1 MIVLLCEPDQP
12 RNSWAM
18 GRIVE
23 VRRTGIGTVREVTV
37 ELPNKHKIRRPVN
50 HVIPLEIGATMDV
63 GRRTQTEPEMIMEA
77 ETTESAE
84 AASCPYNLRKR
95 RQIVMKEGEDDV
107 DDQEDSPSQHKVNLV
122 RRIPWTILTLLTMVQ
137 LATANNSYTQEHQL
151 TCIDGGVQLI
161 QNSSYPYDVCTEN
174 YCVSFISPRT
184 VESVNFPPQV
194 TLHDY
199 LVKWKIRNGDKT
211 DIMETLCRATAFCP
225 SIECTFC
232 EASIANPECWPRAAL
247 IGVGLLLYVS
257 FMICYV
263 IFAVPVVLG
272 RPLLN
277 VVRWIGLLAKVGV
290 KNLFKCSK
298 AMLGCIFT
306 RMRRRRRRR
315 IWSEIAIII
324 TTMAIAVNGCQE
336 VSVFHQHTDLCLRS
350 SSRETCTVDTTEVVK
365 INPFRREAC
374 LRLTANDS
382 AITEIRILWK
392 ELQLF
397 CEKETVLYTRST
409 RYATLDSKRCP
420 HVGSCTGD
428 KCASVNRSTL
438 LHELEQAN
446 QYPGVTGC
454 TESCG
459 GLGCDCFYTSSGCL
473 FYRIYLIPED
483 HRIYEFYRCARW
495 KPSAELLVT
504 MSGTKASTQALRLR
518 VSPNEP
524 KQFSWWTLTLSSL
537 GFPPVPALDSTF
549 VTNGIH
555 TALAPR
561 HYQPPLVCQ
570 TPKDARSMTCEI
582 VEDCICTP
590 AEIKIRC
597 SCKGINLTSHMQHP
611 DHRLPQLRPNV
622 ELREDRDQL
631 LARIPHLPTAEFVL
645 RVRGTF
651 HTTSLVSDAVCTV
664 DITHCFGCYKCAK
677 GAQATVICRSSTEKE
692 NAEIRMAPLS
702 EAEKRLQKEL
712 RKKIEIVQTAPGRP
726 SEKLIQGK
734 LKYYGDKCYDINDIL
749 NDYQN
754 EFINLMA
761 DRDTILKR
769 RGGALHF
776 YLKLKLL
783 YKEHEQYRKECTSDL
798 DNFVLAHEWYE
809 ILVAADE
816 VEELARLDFLRTLKE
831 EVQLVRTSPGDPGYP
846 NMAEVRRS
854 FDKPDVVPFMKRK
867 LIHVDALLEEEK

>member
-1 MIVLLCEPDQP
+1 ME
-12 RNSWAM
+12 
-18 GRIVE
+18 VE
-23 VRRTGIGTVREVTV
+23 
-37 ELPNKHKIRRPVN
+37 K
-50 HVIPLEIGATMDV
+50 
-63 GRRTQTEPEMIMEA
+63 RTQTEPEMIMET

-95 RQIVMKEGEDDV
+95 RQIVMKEGEDDGE
-107 DDQEDSPSQHKVNLV
+107 DQEDSPSQRKVNLV

-137 LATANNSYTQEHQL
+137 LATANKSYTQEHQL
-151 TCIDGGVQLI
+151 NCIDGGVQLI

-184 VESVNFPPQV
+184 VESVKFPPQV

-199 LVKWKIRNGDKT
+199 LVKWKIRDGDKT

-232 EASIANPECWPRAAL
+232 EANIANPECWPRAAL

-277 VVRWIGLLAKVGV
+277 VIRWIGLLAKVGV

-336 VSVFHQHTDLCLRS
+336 VSVFHQHLDLCLRS

-459 GLGCDCFYTSSGCL
+459 GLGCDCFYPSSGCL

-495 KPSAELLVT
+495 KPAAELLVT

-555 TALAPR
+555 TAIAPR

-570 TPKDARSMTCEI
+570 TPKDARSMTCEV

-664 DITHCFGCYKCAK
+664 DNTHCSGCYKCAK

-692 NAEIRMAPLS
+692 NAEIRCGDHFFTIPCTINGTRSKLRFYSDFARFHVKCTVHCGKARHPFVITGVLHYTGSIAMAVTRLINGESEIFSEVNFPDVSHIIRVFLQWTGSLLLTIGLVAIALLLTYMCVANSLFLMLLRVVFRFITLLTSAVFRLVAILACKSLRLFYRRQPLS
-702 EAEKRLQKEL
+702 K
-712 RKKIEIVQTAPGRP
+712 
-726 SEKLIQGK
+726 
-734 LKYYGDKCYDINDIL
+734 
-749 NDYQN
+749 
-754 EFINLMA
+754 
-761 DRDTILKR
+761 
-769 RGGALHF
+769 
-776 YLKLKLL
+776 
-783 YKEHEQYRKECTSDL
+783 
-798 DNFVLAHEWYE
+798 
-809 ILVAADE
+809 
-816 VEELARLDFLRTLKE
+816 
-831 EVQLVRTSPGDPGYP
+831 
-846 NMAEVRRS
+846 
-854 FDKPDVVPFMKRK
+854 
-867 LIHVDALLEEEK
+867 LEEKQL